1 MSDAQRPQQTGP
13 ELTFVSLFPS
23 LLNSNG
29 DAENARVLARRAEWA
44 GATARVVKVEDAA
57 ELPDRVDAVVIGSG
71 SDNEL
76 EVARDKLRTLLEE
89 LRRWG
94 TEGVPILAVGTG
106 WELLSHGI
114 ELAGANGAPARAIE
128 GIGILPGRAVPRGA
142 RVTDDLVVK
151 TKFGRLVGFENHAR
165 DYNHAEASPLG
176 RVLFGSGNGR
186 DSGQEGVVMGDVF
199 GTHLH
204 GPVLAKNP
212 GLADELLGRV
222 FRRAGLEYVRGERAA
237 SVDEIAR
244 AARNQIAVRLGL
256 ESE

>member
-1 MSDAQRPQQTGP
+1 MSASQPSRPD
-13 ELTFVSLFPS
+13 LTIVTLFPS

-44 GATARVVKVEDAA
+44 GATARVVAIEDAA
-57 ELPDRVDAVVIGSG
+57 ELPDHVDAVVIGSG
-71 SDNEL
+71 SDTDL
-76 EVARDKLRTLLEE
+76 VAARDKLRTLIDE

-94 TEGVPILAVGTG
+94 TEGVPMLAIGTG

-114 ELAGANGAPARAIE
+114 ELAGTAGAPVQSIE
-128 GIGILPGRAVPRGA
+128 GIGILPGRAIPRDV

-176 RVLFGSGNGR
+176 RVLSGSGNGQG
-186 DSGQEGVVMGDVF
+186 SSQEGVVMGDVF

-212 GLADELLGRV
+212 SLADELLTRM
-222 FRRAGLEYVRGERAA
+222 FRRAGVEYIRGERAA
-237 SVDEIAR
+237 SVDDIAR

>member
-1 MSDAQRPQQTGP
+1 MSST
-13 ELTFVSLFPS
+13 ELTIVTLFPS
-23 LLNSNG
+23 ILNSNG

-44 GATARVVKVEDAA
+44 GAVAHVVAVEHAS
-57 ELPDRVDAVVIGSG
+57 ELPEHVDAVVIGSG
-71 SDNEL
+71 SDSDL
-76 EVARDKLRTLLEE
+76 VGARDKLRTVLDE

-94 TEGVPILAVGTG
+94 TEGVPMLAVGTG
-106 WELLSHGI
+106 WELLSHGV
-114 ELAGANGAPARAIE
+114 ELAETSGAPAQAIE
-128 GIGILPGRAVPRGA
+128 GMGILPGRAVPRES
-142 RVTDDLVVK
+142 RITDDLVVK

-176 RVLFGSGNGR
+176 RVLAGSGNGR
-186 DSGQEGVVMGDVF
+186 NSGQEGVVMGDVF

-212 GLADELLGRV
+212 GFADELLARM
-222 FRRAGLEYVRGERAA
+222 FRRAGMEYTPGERAA

>member
-1 MSDAQRPQQTGP
+1 MSANQPGSP
-13 ELTFVSLFPS
+13 ELTIVSLFPS

-44 GATARVVKVEDAA
+44 GASARVVAVEDAA
-57 ELPDRVDAVVIGSG
+57 ELPDHVDAVVIGSG
-71 SDNEL
+71 SDTEL
-76 EVARDKLRTLLEE
+76 VAARDKLRTVIDE

-94 TEGVPILAVGTG
+94 TEGIPILAIGTG

-114 ELAGANGAPARAIE
+114 ELAGTAGATVQSIE
-128 GIGILPGRAVPRGA
+128 GIGILPGRAIPRDA
-142 RVTDDLVVK
+142 RVTDDLAVK
-151 TKFGRLVGFENHAR
+151 TKFGRLIGFENHAR

-176 RVLFGSGNGR
+176 RVLSGSGNGQG
-186 DSGQEGVVMGDVF
+186 SGQEGVVMGDVF

-212 GLADELLGRV
+212 PFADELLGRM
-222 FRRAGLEYVRGERAA
+222 FRRAGAEYVRGERAA

>member
-1 MSDAQRPQQTGP
+1 MSTV
-13 ELTFVSLFPS
+13 ELTIVTLFPT
-23 LLNSNG
+23 LMNSNG

-44 GATARVVKVEDAA
+44 GATAQVVAVEDASD
-57 ELPDRVDAVVIGSG
+57 LPAHVDAVVIGSG
-71 SDNEL
+71 SDSEL
-76 EVARDKLRTLLEE
+76 LVARDKLRTVIDE

-114 ELAGANGAPARAIE
+114 ELGSAAGAPTQAIE
-128 GIGILPGRAVPRGA
+128 GIGILPGRAVPRA
-142 RVTDDLVVK
+142 SRVTDDLVVK
-151 TKFGRLVGFENHAR
+151 SKYGRLVGFENHAR

-176 RVLFGSGNGR
+176 RVLAGSGNGR
-186 DSGQEGVVMGDVF
+186 ESGQEGVVMGDVF

-212 GLADELLGRV
+212 GFADEILSRM
-222 FRRAGLEYVRGERAA
+222 FRRADTEYVRGERAA

>member
-1 MSDAQRPQQTGP
+1 MSA
-13 ELTFVSLFPS
+13 ELTLVTLFPS

-44 GATARVVKVEDAA
+44 GATARVVAVEDAA
-57 ELPDRVDAVVIGSG
+57 DLPGHVDAVIIGSG
-71 SDNEL
+71 SDTDI
-76 EVARDKLRTLLEE
+76 VAARDKLRTLIDE

-114 ELAGANGAPARAIE
+114 ELAGPAGAVQSIE
-128 GIGILPGRAVPRGA
+128 GIGILPGRAVPRAA
-142 RVTDDLVVK
+142 RVTDDLAVK
-151 TKFGRLVGFENHAR
+151 TKFGRLIGFENHAR

-176 RVLFGSGNGR
+176 RVLSGSGNGR

-212 GLADELLGRV
+212 SFADELLGRM
-222 FRRAGLEYVRGERAA
+222 FRRAGASYVRGERAA
-237 SVDEIAR
+237 SVDDIAR

>member
-1 MSDAQRPQQTGP
+1 MSASQPSRPD
-13 ELTFVSLFPS
+13 LTIVTLFPS

-44 GATARVVKVEDAA
+44 GATARVIAIEDAA
-57 ELPDRVDAVVIGSG
+57 ELPDHVDAVVIGSG
-71 SDNEL
+71 SDTDL
-76 EVARDKLRTLLEE
+76 VAARDKLRTLIDE

-94 TEGVPILAVGTG
+94 TEGVPILAIGTG

-114 ELAGANGAPARAIE
+114 ELAGTAGAPVQSIE
-128 GIGILPGRAVPRGA
+128 GIGILPGRAIPRDV

-176 RVLFGSGNGR
+176 RVLSGSGNGQG
-186 DSGQEGVVMGDVF
+186 SSQEGVVMGDVF

-212 GLADELLGRV
+212 SLADELLTRM
-222 FRRAGLEYVRGERAA
+222 FRRAGVEYIRGERAA
-237 SVDEIAR
+237 SVDDIAR

>member
-1 MSDAQRPQQTGP
+1 MSST
-13 ELTFVSLFPS
+13 EFTIVTLFPS
-23 LLNSNG
+23 ILNSNG

-44 GATARVVKVEDAA
+44 SASARVVAVEHAS
-57 ELPDRVDAVVIGSG
+57 ELPEHVDAVIIGSG
-71 SDNEL
+71 SDGDL
-76 EVARDKLRTLLEE
+76 VAARDKLRTILDE

-94 TEGVPILAVGTG
+94 TEGVPMLAVGTG
-106 WELLSHGI
+106 WELLSHGV
-114 ELAGANGAPARAIE
+114 ELAATSGSPAQAIE
-128 GIGILPGRAVPRGA
+128 GMGILPGRAVPRES
-142 RVTDDLVVK
+142 RVTDDIVVK

-176 RVLFGSGNGR
+176 RVLAGSGNGR
-186 DSGQEGVVMGDVF
+186 NSGQEGVVMGDVF

-212 GLADELLGRV
+212 GFADEILSRM
-222 FRRAGLEYVRGERAA
+222 FRRAGAEYTPGERAA

>member
-1 MSDAQRPQQTGP
+1 MSANQPSRPD
-13 ELTFVSLFPS
+13 LTIVTLFPS

-44 GATARVVKVEDAA
+44 GATARVVAIEDAA
-57 ELPDRVDAVVIGSG
+57 ELPDHVDAVVIGSG
-71 SDNEL
+71 SDTDL
-76 EVARDKLRTLLEE
+76 VAARDKLRTLIDE

-94 TEGVPILAVGTG
+94 TEGVPMLAIGTG

-114 ELAGANGAPARAIE
+114 ELAGTAGAPVQSIE
-128 GIGILPGRAVPRGA
+128 GIGILPGRAIPRDV

-176 RVLFGSGNGR
+176 RVLSGSGNGQG
-186 DSGQEGVVMGDVF
+186 SSQEGVVMGDVF

-212 GLADELLGRV
+212 SLADELLIRM
-222 FRRAGLEYVRGERAA
+222 FRRAGVEYIRGERSA
-237 SVDEIAR
+237 SVDDIAR

>member
-1 MSDAQRPQQTGP
+1 MSST
-13 ELTFVSLFPS
+13 ELTIVTLFPS
-23 LLNSNG
+23 ILNSNG

-44 GATARVVKVEDAA
+44 GASARVVAVEDAS
-57 ELPDRVDAVVIGSG
+57 ELPEHVDAVVIGSG
-71 SDNEL
+71 SDSDL
-76 EVARDKLRTLLEE
+76 VTARDKLRTVLDE

-94 TEGVPILAVGTG
+94 TEGVPILAVGIG
-106 WELLSHGI
+106 WELLSHGV
-114 ELAGANGAPARAIE
+114 ELAATAGAPAQAIE
-128 GIGILPGRAVPRGA
+128 GIGILPGRAVPRDS
-142 RVTDDLVVK
+142 RITDDLVVK

-176 RVLFGSGNGR
+176 RVLAGSGNGR
-186 DSGQEGVVMGDVF
+186 NSSQEGVVMGDVF

-212 GLADELLGRV
+212 GFADELLTRM
-222 FRRAGLEYVRGERAA
+222 FRRAGAEYTPGERAA

-244 AARNQIAVRLGL
+244 AARNQIAVQLGL

>member
-1 MSDAQRPQQTGP
+1 MSASQPSRPD
-13 ELTFVSLFPS
+13 LTIVTLFPS

-44 GATARVVKVEDAA
+44 GATARVVAIEDAA
-57 ELPDRVDAVVIGSG
+57 ELPDHVDAVVIGSG
-71 SDNEL
+71 SDTDL
-76 EVARDKLRTLLEE
+76 VAARDKLRTLIDE

-94 TEGVPILAVGTG
+94 TEGVPMLAIGTG

-114 ELAGANGAPARAIE
+114 ELAGTAGAPVQSIE
-128 GIGILPGRAVPRGA
+128 GIGILPGRAIPRDV

-176 RVLFGSGNGR
+176 RVLSGSGNGQG
-186 DSGQEGVVMGDVF
+186 SSQEGVVMGDVF

-212 GLADELLGRV
+212 SLADELLTRM
-222 FRRAGLEYVRGERAA
+222 FRRAGVEYIRGERAA

>member
-1 MSDAQRPQQTGP
+1 MSASQPSRPD
-13 ELTFVSLFPS
+13 LTIVTLFPS

-44 GATARVVKVEDAA
+44 GATARVVAIEDAA
-57 ELPDRVDAVVIGSG
+57 ELPDHVDAVVIGSG
-71 SDNEL
+71 SDTDL
-76 EVARDKLRTLLEE
+76 VAARDKLRTLIDE

-94 TEGVPILAVGTG
+94 TEGVPMLAIGTG

-114 ELAGANGAPARAIE
+114 ELAGTAGAPVQSIE
-128 GIGILPGRAVPRGA
+128 GIGILPGRAIPRDV

-176 RVLFGSGNGR
+176 RVLSGSGNGQG
-186 DSGQEGVVMGDVF
+186 SSQEGVVMGDVF

-212 GLADELLGRV
+212 SLADELLIRM
-222 FRRAGLEYVRGERAA
+222 FRRAGVEYIRGERSA
-237 SVDEIAR
+237 SVDDIAR